1 VRVEEA
7 MTGTPDK
14 LLEALRASVKETERL
29 RQRNRLLVEASSA
42 PVAIVGMSCRLPGGV
57 TTPEEL
63 WELLG
68 AGGDAI
74 SGFPTDR
81 GWDTESVYDPDPDHQ
96 GTSYVVEG
104 GFLDG
109 AADFDAGLFGISPRE
124 ALAMDPQQR
133 LLLEA
138 SWEALE
144 RAGVTPASL
153 RGSTTGVFVG
163 VAPTDYVGHPGLR
176 SVEGIEGH
184 LTTGGAAS
192 VMSGRISYLLGLQG
206 PAVSID
212 TACSSS
218 LVALHI
224 AAQAVRSGEC
234 SLALVGG
241 VTVMASP
248 LGFIGFSRQRGL
260 AEDGRCKAFS
270 AQADG
275 MGMGEGVGMLVLE
288 RLSDAQRNGHPVLA
302 VIRGSAV
309 NQDGAS
315 NGMTA
320 PNGPS
325 QQRVIRAA
333 LANAH
338 VAATDVDV
346 VEAHGTG
353 TALGDPIEA
362 QALLATYGQDRPED
376 RPLWL
381 GSVKSNIGHPQQA
394 AGVAGVI
401 KMVLALQH
409 EQLPRTLHA
418 DEPSPHIDW
427 TEGHVR
433 LLTEARP
440 WQPGE
445 RPRRAGVSSFGISG
459 TNAHVI
465 LEEAPAAESSDE
477 PEPTTAPVAP
487 VVSGADAWLV
497 SSRSAA
503 GLAGQAGRL
512 REWLT
517 ARPGLE
523 PADVAWSLATSRSV
537 FEHRAVVLGAE
548 GLGCLA
554 GGVASGDV
562 VSGVARSGVRP
573 VFVFP
578 GQGSQWLGMGRGLAE
593 VSPVFAARL
602 AECAAA
608 LAPHVEGSR
617 MAVLAGA
624 EGAPVLEAADVVQ
637 PVLWAVMV
645 SLAAVWEA
653 AGVVPDAVVG
663 HSQGEIAAATVAEML
678 SLEDAARVVALR
690 SRSLKVLA
698 GAGGMLS
705 VAASAETVE
714 GRLGDRVALAA
725 VNGPAAVVVSGEPQ
739 ALDELKA
746 EFEAEGVRA
755 RMVAVDYASHG
766 PQVDRLETEIR
777 EVLSGIAPRRGRM
790 PMVSAMSGET
800 LTGEELDAGYWY
812 DSLRNTVHFDRAV
825 RILADQGHQVFI
837 EVSPHPVLTG
847 AMTDTLEEVAEV
859 GAVPGAVC
867 GTLRRDDDSA
877 ARIVTSLAEAWV
889 QGASVDWTKVLP
901 AAGSVELPT
910 YAFQHERYWPE
921 AVMASG
927 GDASSLGLGSL
938 AHPLLSAVVE
948 LADGAGV
955 VCTGRLSVRTHPWLA
970 DHRVGG
976 VILLPGT
983 GFVELAVQAGDLV
996 GCGVLEELTLQAP
1009 LVVPDGGTGVQVQ
1022 MAVGSEEAG
1031 GRRSVEVYS
1040 RTDGAG
1046 ETWIRHATGVLAPTG
1061 RAVDAGEEFTVW
1073 PPSGAD
1079 AVDVSGM
1086 YQALAAASYEYGPV
1100 FQGLK
1105 AVWRR
1110 DGEVYAEVALAQDE
1124 ASQATAFGLHPALL
1138 DAVLQA
1144 GALAEASGGAAQ
1156 DDAGEVRLPF
1166 AWTGVELHAT
1176 GASVLRARI
1185 RRDEQGSLSF
1195 TAVDVAG
1202 APVVSVASLITRAVT
1217 AEQLRSAGTESG
1229 LADALFAMDWVP
1241 VPESAPAA
1249 PVGEW
1254 ALIGADRFGLV
1265 EALAG
1270 TGIPVRPFADLAE
1283 LAEAA
1288 EFAPG
1293 VVLACAGT
1301 GRPNG
1306 ADAAQEAQEAT
1317 GEALALV
1324 QHWLG
1329 EERFEE
1335 ARLVVV
1341 TRGGVAA
1348 SGGEGVVDLAAAA
1361 ARGLLRSAQSEN
1373 PGRIVLAD
1381 LSADGADDGS
1391 AALLP
1396 SVLDSGEPELA
1407 LRDAIAYGRR
1417 LTRPSG
1423 DLVAPEGAWRLT
1435 PDETGSLEGLR
1446 LAAAADV
1453 DGPLPDGWV
1462 RIAVRAAGL
1471 NFKDVLISLGMYP
1484 GGGVMGSEV
1493 AGVVTETGLGVSGL
1507 TVGDR
1512 VMGVAAGGFGPLAV
1526 TDARQV
1532 VRIPD
1537 GWSFTDAASVPV
1549 AFMTAWYALV
1559 ELAGVRAGQRVLI
1572 HAGAGGV
1579 GMAAVRIARHLGAEV
1594 FATASPA
1601 KWPVLERMGLDAG
1614 HIASSRDAGFEAA
1627 FMAVTGGAGVDVVV
1641 NSLAG
1646 ELIDASLRL
1655 LPRGGAFVEMGATD
1669 LRDADTV
1676 AAEHPGVTYRPF
1688 NLAEAGPEGL
1698 GEMLGRISA
1707 LMAEG
1712 ALSLLP
1718 VRAWDVRRA
1727 REAFRFMSQARHT
1740 GKMVLTI
1747 PSAPHTGAASALVT
1761 GGTGTLGALVARH
1774 LVDTGRAD
1782 SVVLTSRSGAGA
1794 PGVAELA
1801 ARLAESGASVH
1812 VAACDAADRDALA
1825 TLLAGIPAEA
1835 PLRTVVHTA
1844 GVLDDGT
1851 IGSLTAD
1858 RVASVMRPKADGA
1871 WNLHELTRHLDLDHF
1886 ALFSSGS
1893 SAFSSPGQ
1901 GNYVAANAFLDA
1913 LATRRRADGLPASSL
1928 AWGLWADTSA
1938 LTGQLTEAE
1947 RARMNRGG
1955 AVALSAE
1962 EGLALLDAALARDE
1976 AVLVPARWDIAGMR
1990 AQAARSADVPPLW
2003 RALVGAGTGRRAAAS
2018 GSTGAGADSLRRQLA
2033 GMAEQD
2039 RRRMLMDL
2047 VRTHAAAVLGHAAVD
2062 AIAPTRAFTD
2072 LGFDSLTA
2080 VEMRNRLT
2088 GVTGLRLPATLVFDH
2103 PNPIALAAHLRAEL
2117 VGDGTRLT
2125 ALPPV
2130 RATTTTDDEPIA
2142 IVGMA
2147 CRFPGD
2153 ADDPDAFWQLLASG
2167 KDAISSFPDDRGWGE
2182 GLYDPDPDKEGTV
2195 YTRSGGFISDARG
2208 FDADFFGISPR
2219 EALAMDPQQ
2228 RLLLEVSWEALERAG
2243 IDPDT
2248 LRGSQSGVFVGGF
2261 ASSYGLGVAAGAEG
2275 HATTGFATSVMSG
2288 RVSYTLGLE
2297 GPALTVDTACSSS
2310 LVALHLAVQAL
2321 RGGECTM
2328 ALAGGSTVIAS
2339 PEGIIGFSR
2348 QRGLAEDGRCKAFSA
2363 QADGMGF
2370 AEGAGMLVVERLS
2383 DARRNGHP
2391 VLAVVRGSAVNQDGA
2406 SNGLTA
2412 PNGPSQ
2418 QRVIRAALA
2427 DARLTPADVDVVE
2440 AHGTGTTL
2448 GDPIE
2453 AQALLATY
2461 GQDRPEDRP
2470 LWLGSVKSN
2479 IGHTQAAAG
2488 VAGVMKLVLALQHGE
2503 LPPTLH
2509 ADEPSPHIDWSAG
2522 EVSLL
2527 TEPVEWPAGER
2538 VRRGG
2543 VSSFGIS
2550 GTNAHIILEEAPAAE
2565 PVEPSGEVE
2574 PVVSGASA
2582 WLVSGRSAAG
2592 LAGQADRL
2600 REWVT
2605 ARPELEPADVAWSLA
2620 TTRSVFEHRA
2630 VVLGAEG
2637 LECLAGG
2644 VASGDV
2650 VSGVARSDARTV
2662 FVFPGQ
2668 GSQWLGMGRELAEVS
2683 PVFAARLA
2691 ECAAALAPHV
2701 EWSLMDVLAGAEG
2714 APALEAADVVQPV
2727 LWAVMVSLA
2736 AVWEAAGVAPV
2747 AVVGHSQGEIA
2758 AATVAGMLSLEDAAR
2773 VVALRSRSLK
2783 VLAGAGGMLSVAAS
2797 AEVVAGRL
2805 GERLSLAAVNGP
2817 AAVVVSGEPQALE
2830 ELKAEFEAEG
2840 VRARMVAVDY
2850 ASHGPQVD
2858 RLEAEIREVLAG
2870 ISPRRGRVPMVSSMS
2885 GETLTGEELDAGYWF
2900 DSLRNTVHFD
2910 PAVRTL
2916 ADQGHQV
2923 FIEVSPHPVLF
2934 GAMTDT
2940 LEEVAGAA
2948 GPGAVPGAV
2957 CGTLRRDDDSAAR
2970 IMTSLAEAWVQGASV
2985 DWTKVLPA
2993 AERIELPTYAFQHE
3007 TFWPKAAVVSGGD
3020 ASSLGLG
3027 SLAHPLL
3034 GATVEL
3040 ADGAGVV
3047 CTGRLS
3053 VRSHPWLADHR
3064 VGGVI
3069 LLPGTG
3075 FVELAV
3081 QAGDQ
3086 VGCGVLEELTLQAP
3100 LVVPESGG
3108 VQVQVVVA
3116 AAVDG
3121 RRSVEVY
3128 SRTDGAGEPWVQHA
3142 EGVLTPA
3149 GRTVDAGD
3157 EFTVWPP
3164 SGAEAVD
3171 VSGMYDELDS
3181 NGYGYGPAFQGLKA
3195 VWRRDGDV
3203 FAEVALPE
3211 SVVQEAD
3218 AFVLHPALLDAVL
3231 QASGLA
3237 EAPGAA
3243 QDDAGEVRLPF
3254 AWTGVELYAAG
3265 ATVLRARIRR
3275 DEQGSLTLAAVDAA
3289 GAPVVSVASLI
3300 TRAVTADQLKAA
3312 EAGPT
3317 DALFAVEWAPLI
3329 ESAVPVG
3336 EWALIGADR
3345 FGLVEALAG
3354 TGVQVRPFAD
3364 LAELAEL
3371 AEAREFAPGVVLA
3384 CAGET
3389 DAADGDAARAAR
3401 YATGEA
3407 LALAQDWLAEE
3418 RLESARLVVVTR
3430 GGVAASPG
3438 ERVADLAAAAARGLW
3453 CSAQAENPDRIVLA
3467 DLPADGAGDRSA
3479 TLLPSVLD
3487 SGEPELALRGEAAY
3501 GRRLKRA
3508 SVAGASVEHPD
3519 GPRVAPS
3526 VLVTGGTGTLGGL
3539 VARHLVTTGRADG
3552 VVLTSRSGPAAAD
3565 VPALAAELAGLGA
3578 AVDVVAC
3585 DAADR
3590 DALASVLAAI
3600 PAERPL
3606 RSVVHAA
3613 GVLDDGVI
3621 AALTPERLNTVM
3633 RPKADAAWHLHEL
3646 TRDLDL
3652 DHFVLFSSAAATF
3665 GVAGQGNYVAA
3676 NAFLDALA
3684 VERRAAGL
3692 PGTSL
3697 AWGLWA
3703 DTSALTGQLTEA
3715 ARSRMSRVGAL
3726 SAAEGLALFDVS
3738 VARDEAVL
3746 VPVRM
3751 DLADLRARAARS
3763 GDIPA
3768 LWRTLAGAP
3777 ARRGAASGSPGADS
3791 LRRQLAALPPTDAD
3805 EMLLDLV
3812 RAQVA
3817 AVLGHASGDAV
3828 EPGRAFNDLGFDSL
3842 TAVQLRN
3849 RLGAATGL
3857 RLPATLVFD
3866 YPNPIA
3872 LAAHL
3877 SDKLD
3882 GGTGASAAAV
3892 QPVPVAATDEPI
3904 AIVGLSC
3911 RFPGGVDGPEDLWRL
3926 LAEGRDAVTEFPAD
3940 RGWDL
3945 DGLYD
3950 PDAGHLGTSY
3960 TRAGGFLDDASAFD
3974 AAFFGISPKEALAM
3988 DPQQRLLLEL
3998 SWEAFERSG
4007 IDPASLRGS
4016 RTGVF
4021 MGGYTSGYELSVLA
4035 DPGSEVEGHL
4045 MTGIAT
4051 SILSG
4056 RVAYTLGLEGP
4067 TMTVDTACSSALV
4080 ALHLAAQA
4088 LRSGEC
4094 SLAVAGGVTV
4104 MATPGTFV
4112 EFSRQRGL
4120 APDGRCKAFAADAD
4134 GTGFAE
4140 GAGLLVVERLSD
4152 ARRNGHRVLAVLRGS
4167 AINQDGASNGMTAP
4181 NGPSQQRVIRA
4192 ALANAGL
4199 RADEVDAVEAHG
4211 TGTTLGDPIEAQA
4224 LLATYGQDRP
4234 QDGPA
4239 WLGTVKSNIGHT
4251 QAAAGAAGVI
4261 KMVLA
4266 LQHGLLP
4273 ATLHVGEPSPH
4284 IDWTEG
4290 HVRLLT
4296 EARPWQP
4303 GERPRRAGVSSF
4315 GISGTNAHVIL
4326 EEAPAPEPSADPGPA
4341 PAVVPWVL
4349 AGRTGDA
4356 LRAQAARLRAFL
4368 ADRPDL
4374 DPADIGRSLATTR
4387 TAFDHRAVVLG
4398 EDRDSLL
4405 VGLSL
4410 AAAGVPDR
4418 NVLIGSAKG
4427 ESKALFFFPGDPAD
4441 MADAADEA
4449 SGDGPGWFASA
4460 TRLLDESPV
4469 FAASMAECA
4478 MALAPFTD
4486 WKLNETVHAGAPVGP
4501 EVRGPVQWAVMVS
4514 LAALWRSAGVRPAA
4528 VAGHG
4533 VGEIAAA
4540 QVAGVLSLADA
4551 AEVAVLT
4558 SRSAGAPDP
4567 AELAGIEPRPQDVPV
4582 FSGRDAAWLDGTAMR
4597 AAPVG
4602 RPPRPVPPVAEL
4614 AEALSAGGYGLCVEA
4629 GPALASTTGLGR
4641 APASGVAVVATLRG
4655 DGTGLGAVTAALAA
4669 AHVRGAAVDWTS
4681 VLGDG
4686 RHVDLPT
4693 YAFQRER
4700 FWPAPPRPTTPPAAV
4715 TAGEDRFWS
4724 AVEGGDL
4731 TALASVLGL
4740 TEPLREDMPLG
4751 AVLAGLTEW
4760 RRREREEGRPDGSAG
4775 DEAPADLLGWLRRLL
4790 DLPSQERLALL
4801 VDLLCEQFA
4810 VLLGYETADR
4820 IRPDAD
4826 VFELGMTSMT
4836 AVQLQVTL
4844 IRQLGVHPPEGFAYD
4859 YYSPAALAD
4868 FLSGILPASLADAD
4882 PGAEDF

>member
-1 VRVEEA
+1 

-57 TTPEEL
+57 TSPEEL

-144 RAGVTPASL
+144 RAAVTPASL

-176 SVEGIEGH
+176 SIEGIEGH

-302 VIRGSAV
+302 VIRGSAI

-427 TEGHVR
+427 TEGQVR
-433 LLTEARP
+433 LLTEARS

-465 LEEAPAAESSDE
+465 LEEAPADEPE
-477 PEPTTAPVAP
+477 PEPTTAPVIP
-487 VVSGADAWLV
+487 VVSGAHAWLV

-503 GLAGQAGRL
+503 GLADQADRL
-512 REWLT
+512 REWVT
-517 ARPGLE
+517 ARPELE
-523 PADVAWSLATSRSV
+523 PADVAWSLAATRSV

-548 GLGCLA
+548 GLGQLA
-554 GGVASGDV
+554 EGVASGDV
-562 VSGVARSGVRP
+562 VSGVARSGARP

-578 GQGSQWLGMGRGLAE
+578 GQGSQWLGMGRELAE

-602 AECAAA
+602 AECEAA
-608 LAPHVEGSR
+608 LSGLVPWSLT
-617 MAVLAGA
+617 AVLAGA
-624 EGAPVLEAADVVQ
+624 EGAPALEAADVVQ

-653 AGVVPDAVVG
+653 AGVAPDAVVG
-663 HSQGEIAAATVAEML
+663 HSQGEIAAATVAGML
-678 SLEDAARVVALR
+678 SLEDGARVVALR

-705 VAASAETVE
+705 VAASASQVE
-714 GRLGDRVALAA
+714 GRLDDRLALAA

-739 ALDELKA
+739 ALEELKA
-746 EFEAEGVRA
+746 QFESEGIRA

-777 EVLSGIAPRRGRM
+777 EVLSGISPRRGRM
-790 PMVSAMSGET
+790 PMVSSMSGET

-812 DSLRNTVHFDRAV
+812 DSLRNTVHFDPAV
-825 RILADQGHQVFI
+825 RTLAKQGHQVFI

-847 AMTDTLEEVAEV
+847 AITDTLEEVAEV
-859 GAVPGAVC
+859 GTVPGAVC

-877 ARIVTSLAEAWV
+877 ARIVTSLAEAWT
-889 QGASVDWTKVLP
+889 QGAPVDWTKVLP
-901 AAGSVELPT
+901 AAECVELPT
-910 YAFQHERYWPE
+910 YAFQHERYWPK
-921 AVMASG
+921 AVAASG

-955 VCTGRLSVRTHPWLA
+955 VCTGRLSVRTHPWLS

-976 VILLPGT
+976 VTLLPGT

-1009 LVVPDGGTGVQVQ
+1009 LVVPDSGAGVQVQ
-1022 MAVGSEEAG
+1022 VAVGSEEAG

-1046 ETWIRHATGVLAPTG
+1046 ETWVRHATGALAPAG
-1061 RAVDAGEEFTVW
+1061 RAVDAGDEFAVW
-1073 PPSGAD
+1073 PPHGAST
-1079 AVDVSGM
+1079 VDVGGM
-1086 YQALAAASYEYGPV
+1086 YEALAAASYEYGPV

-1144 GALAEASGGAAQ
+1144 GALAEAPGGAAQ

-1166 AWTGVELHAT
+1166 AWTGVELRAT

-1185 RRDEQGSLSF
+1185 RRDAQGSLSF

-1217 AEQLRSAGTESG
+1217 AGQLRSAGTESG

-1241 VPESAPAA
+1241 VPEAPAV

-1254 ALIGADRFGLV
+1254 ALIGADSFGLV

-1270 TGIPVRPFADLAE
+1270 TGVQVRPFADLAE
-1283 LAEAA
+1283 LEAA
-1288 EFAPG
+1288 ESAPG
-1293 VVLACAGT
+1293 VVLACVGPGQPT
-1301 GRPNG
+1301 G
-1306 ADAAQEAQEAT
+1306 ADAAREAT
-1317 GEALALV
+1317 GEALTLV
-1324 QHWLG
+1324 QDWLG
-1329 EERFEE
+1329 DERFEE

-1341 TRGGVAA
+1341 TQGAVAA
-1348 SGGEGVVDLAAAA
+1348 SAAEGVVDLAAAA

-1381 LSADGADDGS
+1381 LSTDGADDRS

-1407 LRDAIAYGRR
+1407 LRDAVAYGRR

-1423 DLVAPEGAWRLT
+1423 DLAMPEGAWRLT

-1446 LAAAADV
+1446 LADAEDV
-1453 DGPLPDGWV
+1453 AGPLPDGWV

-1484 GGGVMGSEV
+1484 GGGVLGTEV
-1493 AGVVTETGLGVSGL
+1493 AGVVTETGPGVTAL
-1507 TVGDR
+1507 AVGDR

-1559 ELAGVRAGQRVLI
+1559 ELAGARAGQRVLI

-1601 KWPVLERMGLDAG
+1601 KWPVLERMGLDAE
-1614 HIASSRDAGFEAA
+1614 HIASSRDAGFEARFLKA
-1627 FMAVTGGAGVDVVV
+1627 TGGVDVVV

-1688 NLAEAGPEGL
+1688 NLAEAGPEGM
-1698 GEMLGRISA
+1698 GAMLTEISA
-1707 LMAEG
+1707 LMTEG

-1727 REAFRFMSQARHT
+1727 REAFRFMSQAKHT
-1740 GKMVLTI
+1740 GKLVLTI
-1747 PSAPHTGAASALVT
+1747 PSAPHTGAATALVT

-1782 SVVLTSRSGAGA
+1782 SLVLTSRSGAGA
-1794 PGVAELA
+1794 PGVAQLA
-1801 ARLAESGASVH
+1801 VHLAESGASVR
-1812 VAACDAADRDALA
+1812 VVACDAAEHDGLA
-1825 TLLAGIPAEA
+1825 KVLADIPAEA
-1835 PLRTVVHTA
+1835 PLRIVIHTA

-1938 LTGQLTEAE
+1938 LTGQLSEAE

-1990 AQAARSADVPPLW
+1990 AQAARSAEVPPLW
-2003 RALVGAGTGRRAAAS
+2003 RALVGAGTGRRTAAS

-2039 RRRMLMDL
+2039 RQRLLMDL

-2088 GVTGLRLPATLVFDH
+2088 GATGTRLPATLVFDY

-2117 VGDGTRLT
+2117 VGHGTQLAALT
-2125 ALPPV
+2125 PV
-2130 RATTTTDDEPIA
+2130 RTATATDDEPIA

-2182 GLYDPDPDKEGTV
+2182 GLYDPDPDNEGTV
-2195 YTRSGGFISDARG
+2195 YTNAGGFVSDARG

-2243 IDPDT
+2243 IDPAT

-2261 ASSYGLGVAAGAEG
+2261 ASSYGLGVAAGSEG

-2310 LVALHLAVQAL
+2310 LAALHLAVQAL

-2488 VAGVMKLVLALQHGE
+2488 VAGIMKLVLALQHGE
-2503 LPPTLH
+2503 LPRTLH
-2509 ADEPSPHIDWSAG
+2509 ADEASPHIDWSAG

-2550 GTNAHIILEEAPAAE
+2550 GTNAHIIIEEAPAAE
-2565 PVEPSGEVE
+2565 PEPEPTTAPVA
-2574 PVVSGASA
+2574 PVVSGANA
-2582 WLVSGRSAAG
+2582 WLLSARTAAG

-2600 REWVT
+2600 HEWVM

-2620 TTRSVFEHRA
+2620 TSRSVFEHRA

-2637 LECLAGG
+2637 LESLAGG

-2691 ECAAALAPHV
+2691 ECEAALSGLVP
-2701 EWSLMDVLAGAEG
+2701 WSLGAVLAGAEG

-2736 AVWEAAGVAPV
+2736 AVWEAAGVAPD

-2758 AATVAGMLSLEDAAR
+2758 AATVAGMLSLEDGAR

-2797 AEVVAGRL
+2797 ASQVEGRL
-2805 GERLSLAAVNGP
+2805 DDRVALAAVNGP

-2830 ELKAEFEAEG
+2830 ELKAQFEAEG

-2858 RLEAEIREVLAG
+2858 RLEEEIREVLSG
-2870 ISPRRGRVPMVSSMS
+2870 IAPRRGRMPMLSSMS
-2885 GETLTGEELDAGYWF
+2885 GETLTGEELNAGYWY

-2916 ADQGHQV
+2916 AAQGHQL
-2923 FIEVSPHPVLF
+2923 FIEVSPHLVLF
-2934 GAMTDT
+2934 GAITDT

-2948 GPGAVPGAV
+2948 NPGAV

-2970 IMTSLAEAWVQGASV
+2970 IVTSLAEAWTQGASV

-2993 AERIELPTYAFQHE
+2993 AERVELPTYAFQHE
-3007 TFWPKAAVVSGGD
+3007 SFWPKAAVSSGGD

-3040 ADGAGVV
+3040 ADGAGIV

-3053 VRSHPWLADHR
+3053 IRTHPWLADHR

-3108 VQVQVVVA
+3108 IQVQVVVA
-3116 AAVDG
+3116 SADDG

-3128 SRTDGAGEPWVQHA
+3128 SRTDGAGESWVQHA
-3142 EGVLTPA
+3142 EGVLAPTGQAVGA
-3149 GRTVDAGD
+3149 GE
-3157 EFTVWPP
+3157 EFALWPP
-3164 SGAEAVD
+3164 SGASAVD
-3171 VSGMYDELDS
+3171 ISGMYDVPES
-3181 NGYGYGPAFQGLKA
+3181 SYQYGSVFQGLKA

-3211 SVVQEAD
+3211 SVAQEAG

-3231 QASGLA
+3231 QASGLI
-3237 EAPGAA
+3237 EAPGA
-3243 QDDAGEVRLPF
+3243 DEVRLPF

-3275 DEQGSLTLAAVDAA
+3275 DAQGSLTLAAVDAA

-3312 EAGPT
+3312 EADPT
-3317 DALFAVEWAPLI
+3317 DSLFAVEWAPLAL
-3329 ESAVPVG
+3329 SAAPAG

-3345 FGLVEALAG
+3345 FGLVEALAA

-3364 LAELAEL
+3364 LAEAAES
-3371 AEAREFAPGVVLA
+3371 APGVVLV
-3384 CAGET
+3384 CAGEP

-3418 RLESARLVVVTR
+3418 RLEPARLVVVTR

-3438 ERVADLAAAAARGLW
+3438 ERVTDLAAAAARGLW
-3453 CSAQAENPDRIVLA
+3453 CSAQAENPDRIVLV
-3467 DLPADGAGDRSA
+3467 DLPDGADDRSA
-3479 TLLPSVLD
+3479 ALLPSVLD

-3578 AVDVVAC
+3578 AVDIVAC

-3606 RSVVHAA
+3606 RSVIHAA

-3621 AALTPERLNTVM
+3621 AALTPERLDTVM

-3684 VERRAAGL
+3684 VERRASGL

-3726 SAAEGLALFDVS
+3726 SAAEGLALFDAS

-3751 DLADLRARAARS
+3751 DLADLRAKAARS
-3763 GDIPA
+3763 GDVPA
-3768 LWRTLAGAP
+3768 LWRTLSGAP
-3777 ARRGAASGSPGADS
+3777 VRRGAASGSPGADS
-3791 LRRQLAALPPTDAD
+3791 LRRQLAALPPADAD

-3817 AVLGHASGDAV
+3817 AVLGHTSGDAV

-3849 RLGAATGL
+3849 RLGTATGL

-3872 LAAHL
+3872 LAAYL
-3877 SDKLD
+3877 SDKLS
-3882 GGTGASAAAV
+3882 GGTGTSAAPAQPAAV
-3892 QPVPVAATDEPI
+3892 SAADEPI

-3926 LAEGRDAVTEFPAD
+3926 LAEGQDAVTEFPAD

-3950 PDAGHLGTSY
+3950 PDAEHLGTSY

-4035 DPGSEVEGHL
+4035 DPDSEAEGHL

-4067 TMTVDTACSSALV
+4067 TMTIDTACSSALV

-4088 LRSGEC
+4088 IRSGEC

-4152 ARRNGHRVLAVLRGS
+4152 ARRNGHHVLAVLRGS

-4234 QDGPA
+4234 EDRPA

-4290 HVRLLT
+4290 QVRLLT

-4315 GISGTNAHVIL
+4315 GISGTNAHVVL
-4326 EEAPAPEPSADPGPA
+4326 EEAPAPEPSSDSEAPA

-4349 AGRTGDA
+4349 AGRTGEA
-4356 LRAQAARLRAFL
+4356 LRAQAARLREFL
-4368 ADRPDL
+4368 TDRPDL

-4410 AAAGVPDR
+4410 AAAGVPDK

-4427 ESKALFFFPGDPAD
+4427 ESKALFFFPGEE
-4441 MADAADEA
+4441 ADAPD
-4449 SGDGPGWFASA
+4449 WLASA
-4460 TRLLDESPV
+4460 ARLLDESPV

-4486 WKLNETVHAGAPVGP
+4486 WKLNETVRAGASDGP

-4540 QVAGVLSLADA
+4540 QVAGMLSLADA
-4551 AEVAVLT
+4551 AKVAVLT
-4558 SRSAGAPDP
+4558 SRSDAPD
-4567 AELAGIEPRPQDVPV
+4567 LTGIEPRPRDMPV
-4582 FSGRDAAWLDGTAMR
+4582 FSGRDAAWLDGTAMG
-4597 AAPVG
+4597 AAHWS
-4602 RPPRPVPPVAEL
+4602 RPPQPVTPVAEL
-4614 AEALSAGGYGLCVEA
+4614 AEALSAGGYRLCVEA
-4629 GPALASTTGLGR
+4629 GPARLGR
-4641 APASGVAVVATLRG
+4641 ALASGAAVVPTLRS

-4686 RHVDLPT
+4686 RYVDLPT

-4700 FWPAPPRPTTPPAAV
+4700 FWPAPPRPTTQTAAV
-4715 TAGEDRFWS
+4715 TPGEDRFWS

-4740 TEPLREDMPLG
+4740 NEPLREDMPLG

-4760 RRREREEGRPDGSAG
+4760 RRREREEEPSG
-4775 DEAPADLLGWLRRLL
+4775 DEAPADLLGWLGQLL
-4790 DLPSQERLALL
+4790 DLPSEERGALL

-4836 AVQLQVTL
+4836 AVQLRAAL
-4844 IRQLGVHPPEGFAYD
+4844 IRQLGVHPPESFAYD

>member
-1 VRVEEA
+1 MENQE
-7 MTGTPDK
+7 K
-14 LLEALRASVKETERL
+14 LFGYLKKAAADLQETRQRLRRLEAGEREPL
-29 RQRNRLLVEASSA
+29 
-42 PVAIVGMSCRLPGGV
+42 AIVGMACRLPGGADSL
-57 TTPEEL
+57 EEFWDVL
-63 WELLG
+63 
-68 AGGDAI
+68 D
-74 SGFPTDR
+74 SGVDGVGPFPTDR
-81 GWDTESVYDPDPDHQ
+81 GWDLEDLHDPDQENGKSITD
-96 GTSYVVEG
+96 SG
-104 GFLDG
+104 GFLRNANG
-109 AADFDAGLFGISPRE
+109 FDAPFFGISPRE
-124 ALAMDPQQR
+124 AIAMDPQQR
-133 LLLEA
+133 LTLEVA
-138 SWEALE
+138 WEALE
-144 RAGVTPASL
+144 HAGINAETL
-153 RGSTTGVFVG
+153 RGSRTGVFIG
-163 VAPTDYVGHPGLR
+163 GFTSNYAINLEL
-176 SVEGIEGH
+176 SEEG
-184 LTTGGAAS
+184 GGAFGGHIMTGNLPA
-192 VMSGRISYLLGLQG
+192 MIAGRVSYTMGLEG
-206 PAVSID
+206 PAFVVD

-218 LVALHI
+218 ALAMHL
-224 AAQAVRSGEC
+224 AFQAIWNREC
-234 SLALVGG
+234 SFALTGG
-241 VTVMASP
+241 VTVLANP
-248 LGFIGFSRQRGL
+248 GNFVEFSRQQGL
-260 AEDGRCKAFS
+260 SADGRCRAFS
-270 AQADG
+270 ADASG
-275 MGMGEGVGMLVLE
+275 TGWSEGAGLIAVE
-288 RLSDAQRNGHPVLA
+288 RLSDARRLGHRVLA
-302 VIRGSAV
+302 LVRGSAA

-315 NGMTA
+315 NGLTA
-320 PNGPS
+320 PSGLA

-333 LANAH
+333 LENSRLS
-338 VAATDVDV
+338 AADVDV

-353 TALGDPIEA
+353 TKLGDPIEA
-362 QALLATYGQDRPED
+362 QALIATYGQERPEGH
-376 RPLWL
+376 PLWL
-381 GSVKSNIGHPQQA
+381 GAAKSNTGHTQA
-394 AGVAGVI
+394 AGGVASVI
-401 KMVLALQH
+401 KLVLALKH
-409 EQLPRTLHA
+409 EVMPQTLHVS
-418 DEPSPHIDW
+418 EPTPHVDW
-427 TEGHVR
+427 SAGDVQ
-433 LLTEARP
+433 LLTEPVP
-440 WQPGE
+440 WPAGE
-445 RPRRAGVSSFGISG
+445 RVRRAGVSSFGGSG
-459 TNAHVI
+459 TNIHII
-465 LEEAPAAESSDE
+465 LEEPPATGPEAAAPDAV
-477 PEPTTAPVAP
+477 TAPEDPIVA
-487 VVSGADAWLV
+487 GAGAWLV
-497 SSRSAA
+497 SGRSAKA
-503 GLAGQAGRL
+503 LTDQADRL
-512 REWLT
+512 REWVT
-517 ARPGLE
+517 DRPELQ
-523 PADVAWSLATSRSV
+523 PADVAWSSATARV
-537 FEHRAVVLGAE
+537 PFEHRAVVVGADRAE
-548 GLGCLA
+548 LVAGLESLA
-554 GGVASGDV
+554 GQVPSGSV
-562 VSGVARSGVRP
+562 VSGTVRTDART

-578 GQGSQWLGMGRGLAE
+578 GQGSQWLGMGCELAE
-593 VSPVFAARL
+593 ASPVFAARL

-608 LAPHVEGSR
+608 LAPHVEWSL
-617 MAVLAGA
+617 MDVLSGA
-624 EGAPVLEAADVVQ
+624 EGAPALEAADVVQ

-653 AGVVPDAVVG
+653 AGVAPDAVVG
-663 HSQGEIAAATVAEML
+663 HSQGEIAAATVAGML
-678 SLEDAARVVALR
+678 SLEDGARVVALR

-705 VAASAETVE
+705 VAASAELVE
-714 GRLGDRVALAA
+714 GRLDDRVALAA

-739 ALDELKA
+739 ALEELKA
-746 EFEAEGVRA
+746 QFESEGIRA

-777 EVLSGIAPRRGRM
+777 EVLSGISPRRGRM
-790 PMVSAMSGET
+790 PMVSSMSGET

-825 RILADQGHQVFI
+825 RLLADQGHQVFI

-847 AMTDTLEEVAEV
+847 AITDTLEETATL
-859 GAVPGAVC
+859 PGAVC

-877 ARIVTSLAEAWV
+877 ARVLTSLAEAWTH
-889 QGASVDWTKVLP
+889 GASVDWAKVLP
-901 AAGSVELPT
+901 LAEHTELPT
-910 YAFQHERYWPE
+910 YAFQHERYWPKA
-921 AVMASG
+921 AVSSG
-927 GDASSLGLGSL
+927 GDASSLGLG
-938 AHPLLSAVVE
+938 AVEHPLLGATVE

-983 GFVELAVQAGDLV
+983 GFVELVVQAGDQV

-1009 LVVPDGGTGVQVQ
+1009 LVVPESGGAQVQVVV
-1022 MAVGSEEAG
+1022 AAADGD
-1031 GRRSVEVYS
+1031 GRRGVEVFS
-1040 RTDGAG
+1040 RAAG
-1046 ETWIRHATGVLAPTG
+1046 SQEPWVQHAEGVLAPAG
-1061 RAVDAGEEFTVW
+1061 RAVDAGDEFTVW

-1086 YQALAAASYEYGPV
+1086 YDTLETNGYGYGPA

-1110 DGEVYAEVALAQDE
+1110 DGDVYAEVALAQDE

-1138 DAVLQA
+1138 DAVLHAASLA
-1144 GALAEASGGAAQ
+1144 GVEEGG
-1156 DDAGEVRLPF
+1156 VRLPF
-1166 AWTGVELHAT
+1166 AWTGVELYAT

-1185 RRDEQGSLSF
+1185 RRDEQGSL
-1195 TAVDVAG
+1195 TLAAADATG

-1217 AEQLRSAGTESG
+1217 AEQLKAAEAGPTDSLFTIEWAP
-1229 LADALFAMDWVP
+1229 LA
-1241 VPESAPAA
+1241 ESAV

-1265 EALAG
+1265 DALAG
-1270 TGIPVRPFADLAE
+1270 TGVQVRPFTDLTE

-1301 GRPNG
+1301 GQPNG
-1306 ADAAQEAQEAT
+1306 DDAARAAQEAT
-1317 GEALALV
+1317 GEALALA
-1324 QHWLG
+1324 QGWLA
-1329 EERFEE
+1329 EERLES
-1335 ARLVVV
+1335 ACLLVV

-1348 SGGEGVVDLAAAA
+1348 SAGERVTDLAAAA
-1361 ARGLLRSAQSEN
+1361 VWGLLRSAQSEN

-1381 LSADGADDGS
+1381 LSTDGADDRS

-1407 LRDAIAYGRR
+1407 LRDAVAYGRR

-1423 DLVAPEGAWRLT
+1423 DLAMPEGAWRLT

-1446 LAAAADV
+1446 LADAEDV
-1453 DGPLPDGWV
+1453 AGPLPDGWV

-1484 GGGVMGSEV
+1484 GGGVLGTEV
-1493 AGVVTETGLGVSGL
+1493 AGVVTETGPGVTAL
-1507 TVGDR
+1507 AVGDR

-1601 KWPVLERMGLDAG
+1601 KWPVLERMGLDAE
-1614 HIASSRDAGFEAA
+1614 HIASSRDAGFEEA
-1627 FMAVTGGAGVDVVV
+1627 FAAGVDVVV

-1688 NLAEAGPEGL
+1688 NLAEAGPEGM
-1698 GEMLGRISA
+1698 GAMLTEISA
-1707 LMAEG
+1707 LMTEG

-1727 REAFRFMSQARHT
+1727 REAFRFMSQAKHT
-1740 GKMVLTI
+1740 GKLVLTI
-1747 PSAPHTGAASALVT
+1747 PSAPHTGAATALVT

-1782 SVVLTSRSGAGA
+1782 SLVLTSRSGAGA
-1794 PGVAELA
+1794 PGVAQLA
-1801 ARLAESGASVH
+1801 VHLAESGASVR
-1812 VAACDAADRDALA
+1812 VVACDAAEHDGLA
-1825 TLLAGIPAEA
+1825 KVLADIPAEA
-1835 PLRTVVHTA
+1835 PLRIVIHTA

-1938 LTGQLTEAE
+1938 LTGQLSEAE

-1990 AQAARSADVPPLW
+1990 AQAARSAEVPPLW
-2003 RALVGAGTGRRAAAS
+2003 RALVGAGTGRRTAAS

-2039 RRRMLMDL
+2039 RQRLLMDL

-2088 GVTGLRLPATLVFDH
+2088 GATGTRLPATLVFDY

-2117 VGDGTRLT
+2117 VGHGTQLAALT
-2125 ALPPV
+2125 PV
-2130 RATTTTDDEPIA
+2130 RTATATDDEPIA

-2182 GLYDPDPDKEGTV
+2182 GLYDPDPDNEGTV
-2195 YTRSGGFISDARG
+2195 YTNAGGFVSDARG

-2243 IDPDT
+2243 IDPAT

-2261 ASSYGLGVAAGAEG
+2261 ASSYGLGVAAGSEG

-2310 LVALHLAVQAL
+2310 LAALHLAVQAL

-2488 VAGVMKLVLALQHGE
+2488 VAGIMKLVLALQHGE
-2503 LPPTLH
+2503 LPRTLH
-2509 ADEPSPHIDWSAG
+2509 ADEASPHIDWSAG

-2550 GTNAHIILEEAPAAE
+2550 GTNAHIIIEEAPAAE
-2565 PVEPSGEVE
+2565 PEPEPTTAPVA
-2574 PVVSGASA
+2574 PVVSGANA
-2582 WLVSGRSAAG
+2582 WLLSARTAAG

-2600 REWVT
+2600 HEWVM

-2620 TTRSVFEHRA
+2620 TSRSVFEHRA

-2637 LECLAGG
+2637 LESLAGG

-2691 ECAAALAPHV
+2691 ECEAALSGLVP
-2701 EWSLMDVLAGAEG
+2701 WSLGAVLAGAEG

-2736 AVWEAAGVAPV
+2736 AVWEAAGVAPD

-2758 AATVAGMLSLEDAAR
+2758 AATVAGMLSLEDGAR

-2797 AEVVAGRL
+2797 ASQVEGRL
-2805 GERLSLAAVNGP
+2805 DDRVALAAVNGP

-2830 ELKAEFEAEG
+2830 ELKAQFEAEG

-2858 RLEAEIREVLAG
+2858 RLEEEIREVLSG
-2870 ISPRRGRVPMVSSMS
+2870 IAPRRGRMPMLSSMS
-2885 GETLTGEELDAGYWF
+2885 GETLTGEELNAGYWY

-2916 ADQGHQV
+2916 AAQGHQL
-2923 FIEVSPHPVLF
+2923 FIEVSPHLVLF
-2934 GAMTDT
+2934 GAITDT

-2948 GPGAVPGAV
+2948 NPGAV

-2970 IMTSLAEAWVQGASV
+2970 IVTSLAEAWTQGASV

-2993 AERIELPTYAFQHE
+2993 AERVELPTYAFQHE
-3007 TFWPKAAVVSGGD
+3007 SFWPKAAVSSGGD

-3040 ADGAGVV
+3040 ADGAGIV

-3053 VRSHPWLADHR
+3053 IRTHPWLADHR

-3108 VQVQVVVA
+3108 IQVQVVVA
-3116 AAVDG
+3116 SADDG

-3128 SRTDGAGEPWVQHA
+3128 SRTDGAGESWVQHA
-3142 EGVLTPA
+3142 EGVLAPTGQAVGA
-3149 GRTVDAGD
+3149 GE
-3157 EFTVWPP
+3157 EFALWPP
-3164 SGAEAVD
+3164 SGASAVD
-3171 VSGMYDELDS
+3171 ISGMYDVPES
-3181 NGYGYGPAFQGLKA
+3181 SYQYGSVFQGLKA

-3211 SVVQEAD
+3211 SVAQEAG

-3231 QASGLA
+3231 QASGLI
-3237 EAPGAA
+3237 EAPGA
-3243 QDDAGEVRLPF
+3243 DEVRLPF

-3275 DEQGSLTLAAVDAA
+3275 DAQGSLTLAAVDAA

-3312 EAGPT
+3312 EADPT
-3317 DALFAVEWAPLI
+3317 DSLFAVEWAPLAL
-3329 ESAVPVG
+3329 SAAPAG

-3345 FGLVEALAG
+3345 FGLVEALAA

-3364 LAELAEL
+3364 LAEAAES
-3371 AEAREFAPGVVLA
+3371 APGVVLV
-3384 CAGET
+3384 CAGEP

-3418 RLESARLVVVTR
+3418 RLEPARLVVVTR

-3438 ERVADLAAAAARGLW
+3438 ERVTDLAAAAARGLW
-3453 CSAQAENPDRIVLA
+3453 CSAQAENPDRIVLV
-3467 DLPADGAGDRSA
+3467 DLPDGADDRSA
-3479 TLLPSVLD
+3479 ALLPSVLD

-3578 AVDVVAC
+3578 AVDIVAC

-3606 RSVVHAA
+3606 RSVIHAA

-3621 AALTPERLNTVM
+3621 AALTPERLDTVM

-3684 VERRAAGL
+3684 VERRASGL

-3726 SAAEGLALFDVS
+3726 SAAEGLALFDAS

-3751 DLADLRARAARS
+3751 DLADLRAKAARS
-3763 GDIPA
+3763 GDVPA
-3768 LWRTLAGAP
+3768 LWRTLSGAP
-3777 ARRGAASGSPGADS
+3777 VRRGAASGSPGADS
-3791 LRRQLAALPPTDAD
+3791 LRRQLAALPPADAD

-3817 AVLGHASGDAV
+3817 AVLGHTSGDAV

-3849 RLGAATGL
+3849 RLGTATGL

-3872 LAAHL
+3872 LAAYL
-3877 SDKLD
+3877 SDKLS
-3882 GGTGASAAAV
+3882 GGTGTSAAPAQPAAV
-3892 QPVPVAATDEPI
+3892 SAADEPI

-3926 LAEGRDAVTEFPAD
+3926 LAEGQDAVTEFPAD

-3950 PDAGHLGTSY
+3950 PDAEHLGTSY

-4035 DPGSEVEGHL
+4035 DPDSEAEGHL

-4067 TMTVDTACSSALV
+4067 TMTIDTACSSALV

-4088 LRSGEC
+4088 IRSGEC

-4152 ARRNGHRVLAVLRGS
+4152 ARRNGHHVLAVLRGS

-4234 QDGPA
+4234 EDRPA

-4290 HVRLLT
+4290 QVRLLT

-4315 GISGTNAHVIL
+4315 GISGTNAHVVL
-4326 EEAPAPEPSADPGPA
+4326 EEAPAPEPSSDSEAPA

-4349 AGRTGDA
+4349 AGRTGEA
-4356 LRAQAARLRAFL
+4356 LRAQAARLREFL
-4368 ADRPDL
+4368 TDRPDL

-4410 AAAGVPDR
+4410 AAAGVPDK

-4427 ESKALFFFPGDPAD
+4427 ESKALFFFPGEE
-4441 MADAADEA
+4441 ADAPD
-4449 SGDGPGWFASA
+4449 WLASA
-4460 TRLLDESPV
+4460 ARLLDESPV

-4486 WKLNETVHAGAPVGP
+4486 WKLNETVRAGASDGP

-4540 QVAGVLSLADA
+4540 QVAGMLSLADA
-4551 AEVAVLT
+4551 AKVAVLT
-4558 SRSAGAPDP
+4558 SRSDAPD
-4567 AELAGIEPRPQDVPV
+4567 LTGIEPRPRDMPV
-4582 FSGRDAAWLDGTAMR
+4582 FSGRDAAWLDGTAMG
-4597 AAPVG
+4597 AAHWS
-4602 RPPRPVPPVAEL
+4602 RPPQPVTPVAEL
-4614 AEALSAGGYGLCVEA
+4614 AEALSAGGYRLCVEA
-4629 GPALASTTGLGR
+4629 GPARLGR
-4641 APASGVAVVATLRG
+4641 ALASGAAVVPTLRS

-4686 RHVDLPT
+4686 RYVDLPT

-4700 FWPAPPRPTTPPAAV
+4700 FWPAPPRPTTQTAAV
-4715 TAGEDRFWS
+4715 TPGEDRFWS

-4740 TEPLREDMPLG
+4740 NEPLREDMPLG

-4760 RRREREEGRPDGSAG
+4760 RRREREEEPSG
-4775 DEAPADLLGWLRRLL
+4775 DEAPADLLGWLGQLL
-4790 DLPSQERLALL
+4790 DLPSEERGALL

-4836 AVQLQVTL
+4836 AVQLRAAL
-4844 IRQLGVHPPEGFAYD
+4844 IRQLGVHPPESFAYD

>member
-1 VRVEEA
+1 
-7 MTGTPDK
+7 M
-14 LLEALRASVKETERL
+14 
-29 RQRNRLLVEASSA
+29 
-42 PVAIVGMSCRLPGGV
+42 
-57 TTPEEL
+57 
-63 WELLG
+63 
-68 AGGDAI
+68 
-74 SGFPTDR
+74 
-81 GWDTESVYDPDPDHQ
+81 
-96 GTSYVVEG
+96 
-104 GFLDG
+104 
-109 AADFDAGLFGISPRE
+109 
-124 ALAMDPQQR
+124 
-133 LLLEA
+133 
-138 SWEALE
+138 
-144 RAGVTPASL
+144 
-153 RGSTTGVFVG
+153 
-163 VAPTDYVGHPGLR
+163 
-176 SVEGIEGH
+176 
-184 LTTGGAAS
+184 
-192 VMSGRISYLLGLQG
+192 
-206 PAVSID
+206 
-212 TACSSS
+212 
-218 LVALHI
+218 
-224 AAQAVRSGEC
+224 
-234 SLALVGG
+234 
-241 VTVMASP
+241 
-248 LGFIGFSRQRGL
+248 
-260 AEDGRCKAFS
+260 
-270 AQADG
+270 
-275 MGMGEGVGMLVLE
+275 
-288 RLSDAQRNGHPVLA
+288 
-302 VIRGSAV
+302 
-309 NQDGAS
+309 
-315 NGMTA
+315 
-320 PNGPS
+320 
-325 QQRVIRAA
+325 
-333 LANAH
+333 
-338 VAATDVDV
+338 
-346 VEAHGTG
+346 
-353 TALGDPIEA
+353 
-362 QALLATYGQDRPED
+362 
-376 RPLWL
+376 
-381 GSVKSNIGHPQQA
+381 
-394 AGVAGVI
+394 
-401 KMVLALQH
+401 
-409 EQLPRTLHA
+409 
-418 DEPSPHIDW
+418 
-427 TEGHVR
+427 
-433 LLTEARP
+433 
-440 WQPGE
+440 
-445 RPRRAGVSSFGISG
+445 
-459 TNAHVI
+459 
-465 LEEAPAAESSDE
+465 
-477 PEPTTAPVAP
+477 
-487 VVSGADAWLV
+487 
-497 SSRSAA
+497 
-503 GLAGQAGRL
+503 
-512 REWLT
+512 
-517 ARPGLE
+517 
-523 PADVAWSLATSRSV
+523 
-537 FEHRAVVLGAE
+537 
-548 GLGCLA
+548 
-554 GGVASGDV
+554 
-562 VSGVARSGVRP
+562 VSGVARPGVRP

-578 GQGSQWLGMGRGLAE
+578 GQGSQWLGMGRELVE

-608 LAPHVEGSR
+608 LAPHVEWSL
-617 MAVLAGA
+617 MDVLAGV
-624 EGAPVLEAADVVQ
+624 EGAPALEAADVVQ

-663 HSQGEIAAATVAEML
+663 HSQGEIATATVAGML

-714 GRLGDRVALAA
+714 GRMDDRVALAA

-739 ALDELKA
+739 ALEELRA

-755 RMVAVDYASHG
+755 RLVAVDYASHG
-766 PQVDRLETEIR
+766 PQVDRLEAEIR
-777 EVLSGIAPRRGRM
+777 EVLSCISPRRGRV

-812 DSLRNTVHFDRAV
+812 DSLRNTVHFASAV
-825 RILADQGHQVFI
+825 RTLAGQGHQVFI

-847 AMTDTLEEVAEV
+847 AITDTLEEVAEI

-901 AAGSVELPT
+901 AAERIELPT
-910 YAFQHERYWPE
+910 YAFQHERYWPK

-955 VCTGRLSVRTHPWLA
+955 VCTGRLSVRSHPWLA

-1009 LVVPDGGTGVQVQ
+1009 LVVPDGGAGVQVQ
-1022 MAVGSEEAG
+1022 VAVGVEEAG
-1031 GRRSVEVYS
+1031 ERRSVEVYS

-1046 ETWIRHATGVLAPTG
+1046 ETWIRHATGVLVPAG
-1061 RAVDAGEEFTVW
+1061 RAVDAGEEWAVW

-1079 AVDVSGM
+1079 AVDVGGM
-1086 YQALAAASYEYGPV
+1086 YQALGAASYEYGPV

-1144 GALAEASGGAAQ
+1144 GALAEAPGGAAQ

-1166 AWTGVELHAT
+1166 AWTGVQLHAT

-1202 APVVSVASLITRAVT
+1202 APVVTVASLITRAV
-1217 AEQLRSAGTESG
+1217 AADQLRSAGTESG

-1249 PVGEW
+1249 PAGEW
-1254 ALIGADRFGLV
+1254 ALVGADRFGLV

-1270 TGIPVRPFADLAE
+1270 TGVQVRPFADLAE

-1301 GRPNG
+1301 GQPNG
-1306 ADAAQEAQEAT
+1306 ADAARAAQEAT

-1324 QHWLG
+1324 QRWLG

-1348 SGGEGVVDLAAAA
+1348 SGSEGVVDLAAAA

-1381 LSADGADDGS
+1381 LPAGGADDRS

-1407 LRDAIAYGRR
+1407 LRDAVAYGRR
-1417 LTRPSG
+1417 LIRPSG
-1423 DLVAPEGAWRLT
+1423 DLVAPGGAWRLT

-1446 LAAAADV
+1446 LAAAGDV

-1484 GGGVMGSEV
+1484 GGGLMGSEV
-1493 AGVVTETGLGVSGL
+1493 AGVVVETGPGVDGL
-1507 TVGDR
+1507 AVGDR

-1579 GMAAVRIARHLGAEV
+1579 GMAAVQIARHLGAEV

-1601 KWPVLERMGLDAG
+1601 KWPVLELMGLDAG
-1614 HIASSRDAGFEAA
+1614 HIASSRDAGFEARFLEA
-1627 FMAVTGGAGVDVVV
+1627 TGGVDVVV
-1641 NSLAG
+1641 NSLTG

-1707 LMAEG
+1707 LMAGG

-1727 REAFRFMSQARHT
+1727 REAFRFMSQAKHT

-1774 LVDTGRAD
+1774 LAATGRAD

-1794 PGVAELA
+1794 PGVAELVA
-1801 ARLAESGASVH
+1801 QLAESGTSVQ

-1835 PLRTVVHTA
+1835 PLRIVIHTA

-1858 RVASVMRPKADGA
+1858 RVAAVMRPKVDGA

-1886 ALFSSGS
+1886 VLFSSGS
-1893 SAFSSPGQ
+1893 SVFSSPGQ

-1913 LATRRRADGLPASSL
+1913 LATRRRAAGLPASSL

-1962 EGLALLDAALARDE
+1962 EGLALLDVALARDE

-1990 AQAARSADVPPLW
+1990 AQAARSAEVPPLW
-2003 RALVGAGTGRRAAAS
+2003 RALVGAGTGRRTAAS

-2047 VRTHAAAVLGHAAVD
+2047 VRTHAAAVLGHATVD

-2080 VEMRNRLT
+2080 VEMRNRLS
-2088 GVTGLRLPATLVFDH
+2088 GVTGLRLPATLVFDY
-2103 PNPIALAAHLRAEL
+2103 PSPIALAAHLRAEL
-2117 VGDGTRLT
+2117 VGDGTQPA

-2130 RATTTTDDEPIA
+2130 RTAAATDDEPIA

-2147 CRFPGD
+2147 CRLPGS
-2153 ADDPDAFWQLLASG
+2153 ADDPDALWQLLVSG
-2167 KDAISSFPDDRGWGE
+2167 TDAISGFPDDRGWDE
-2182 GLYDPDPDKEGTV
+2182 GLYDPDPDTEGTV

-2228 RLLLEVSWEALERAG
+2228 RLLLEVSWEALERSG

-2248 LRGSQSGVFVGGF
+2248 LRGTSAGVFVGGF
-2261 ASSYGLGVAAGAEG
+2261 ASSYGLGVAMGGEGTEG

-2328 ALAGGSTVIAS
+2328 ALAGGSTVIAT
-2339 PEGIIGFSR
+2339 PDGLIGFSR

-2370 AEGAGMLVVERLS
+2370 AEGVGMLVVERLS

-2461 GQDRPEDRP
+2461 GQERPEGRP

-2488 VAGVMKLVLALQHGE
+2488 VAGVMKMVLALQHE
-2503 LPPTLH
+2503 RLPRTLH
-2509 ADEPSPHIDWSAG
+2509 VDEPSPHVDWSAG

-2550 GTNAHIILEEAPAAE
+2550 GTNAHIIIEEAPADV
-2565 PVEPSGEVE
+2565 PVESSGEVE
-2574 PVVSGASA
+2574 PVVSGAHA
-2582 WLVSGRSAAG
+2582 WLVSSRSAAG
-2592 LAGQADRL
+2592 LAAQAYRL

-2605 ARPELEPADVAWSLA
+2605 VRPELEPADVAWSLA
-2620 TTRSVFEHRA
+2620 ASRSVFEHRA
-2630 VVLGAEG
+2630 VVLGGEG
-2637 LECLAGG
+2637 LGCLAEG

-2650 VSGVARSDARTV
+2650 VSGVARPGVRPV

-2668 GSQWLGMGRELAEVS
+2668 GSQWLGMGRELVEVS

-2701 EWSLMDVLAGAEG
+2701 EWSLMDVLAGVEG

-2736 AVWEAAGVAPV
+2736 AVWEAAGVVPE

-2758 AATVAGMLSLEDAAR
+2758 AATVAGMLSLEDAAL
-2773 VVALRSRSLK
+2773 VVGLRSRSLK

-2797 AEVVAGRL
+2797 AETVEGRL
-2805 GERLSLAAVNGP
+2805 DDRVALAAVNGP

-2840 VRARMVAVDY
+2840 VRARLVAVDY

-2858 RLEAEIREVLAG
+2858 RLEREIREVLSW
-2870 ISPRRGRVPMVSSMS
+2870 ISPRRGRVPMVSAMS
-2885 GETLTGEELDAGYWF
+2885 GETLTGEELDAGYWY

-2910 PAVRTL
+2910 RAVRTL
-2916 ADQGHQV
+2916 AGQGHQV

-2934 GAMTDT
+2934 GAITDT
-2940 LEEVAGAA
+2940 LEEAAGAA

-2970 IMTSLAEAWVQGASV
+2970 IVTSLAEAWVQGASV

-3007 TFWPKAAVVSGGD
+3007 SFWPKAAVSSSGD

-3034 GATVEL
+3034 SAVVEL

-3108 VQVQVVVA
+3108 IQVQVVVA

-3128 SRTDGAGEPWVQHA
+3128 ARTDGAGETWVQHA
-3142 EGVLTPA
+3142 EGVLAPTGQEVGA
-3149 GRTVDAGD
+3149 GE
-3157 EFTVWPP
+3157 EFAVWPP
-3164 SGAEAVD
+3164 SGASAVD
-3171 VSGMYDELDS
+3171 ISGMYQAPES
-3181 NGYGYGPAFQGLKA
+3181 SYQYGPVFQGLKA

-3211 SVVQEAD
+3211 PVVQEAGG
-3218 AFVLHPALLDAVL
+3218 FVLHPALLDAVL

-3237 EAPGAA
+3237 EAPGGAA

-3254 AWTGVELYAAG
+3254 AWTGVQLYAAG

-3275 DEQGSLTLAAVDAA
+3275 DAQGSLNLAAVDAA
-3289 GAPVVSVASLI
+3289 GAPVVSVDSLI
-3300 TRAVTADQLKAA
+3300 TRAVTADQLSS
-3312 EAGPT
+3312 AGT
-3317 DALFAVEWAPLI
+3317 ESGLADALFAVEWAPLA
-3329 ESAVPVG
+3329 ESAAPAG
-3336 EWALIGADR
+3336 EWALVGADR

-3364 LAELAEL
+3364 LAELSAA
-3371 AEAREFAPGVVLA
+3371 AEAREIDPQAVLVCTGAPDA
-3384 CAGET
+3384 T
-3389 DAADGDAARAAR
+3389 DGNAARAAR

-3430 GGVAASPG
+3430 GGVAATAG
-3438 ERVADLAAAAARGLW
+3438 ERVADLAAAAARGLLR
-3453 CSAQAENPDRIVLA
+3453 SAQAENPDRIVLV
-3467 DLPADGAGDRSA
+3467 DLPAGGADDRSA
-3479 TLLPSVLD
+3479 ALLPSVLD

-3501 GRRLKRA
+3501 GRRLTRA

-3539 VARHLVTTGRADG
+3539 VARHLVTTGRAAG
-3552 VVLTSRSGPAAAD
+3552 VVLTSRSGPAAVD

-3590 DALASVLAAI
+3590 DALAAVLAAI

-3621 AALTPERLNTVM
+3621 AALTPERLDTVM

-3703 DTSALTGQLTEA
+3703 DTSALTGQLTEV

-3763 GDIPA
+3763 GEIPA
-3768 LWRTLAGAP
+3768 LWRTLGGAP

-3791 LRRQLAALPPTDAD
+3791 LRRQLAALSPADAD

-3817 AVLGHASGDAV
+3817 VVLGHASGDAV
-3828 EPGRAFNDLGFDSL
+3828 EPGRAFTDLGFDSL

-3849 RLGAATGL
+3849 RLSTATGL

-3866 YPNPIA
+3866 YPNPIS

-3877 SDKLD
+3877 RERLG
-3882 GGTGASAAAV
+3882 GGTEAGAAMAPAAA
-3892 QPVPVAATDEPI
+3892 AATDEPI

-3926 LAEGRDAVTEFPAD
+3926 LAEGRDAVTTFPAD

-3950 PDAGHLGTSY
+3950 PDAEHLGTSY

-3974 AAFFGISPKEALAM
+3974 AGFFGISPKEALAM

-3998 SWEAFERSG
+3998 SWEAFERAG
-4007 IDPASLRGS
+4007 IDPVSLRGS
-4016 RTGVF
+4016 RTGAF

-4035 DPGSEVEGHL
+4035 DPDSGAEGHL

-4056 RVAYTLGLEGP
+4056 RVAYALGLEGP

-4152 ARRNGHRVLAVLRGS
+4152 ARRNGRRVLAVLRGS
-4167 AINQDGASNGMTAP
+4167 AINQDGASNGLTAP

-4199 RADEVDAVEAHG
+4199 RADEIDAVEAHG

-4224 LLATYGQDRP
+4224 VLATYGQNRP
-4234 QDGPA
+4234 QDRPA

-4273 ATLHVGEPSPH
+4273 ATLHVDEPSPH

-4290 HVRLLT
+4290 HVQLLT
-4296 EARPWQP
+4296 EARPWP
-4303 GERPRRAGVSSF
+4303 AGERPRRAGVSSF
-4315 GISGTNAHVIL
+4315 GISGTNAHVVL
-4326 EEAPAPEPSADPGPA
+4326 EEAPAPEPPADAEPA

-4349 AGRTGDA
+4349 AGRTDEA

-4368 ADRPDL
+4368 ADRPDV
-4374 DPADIGRSLATTR
+4374 DPADVGRTLTLR

-4398 EDRDSLL
+4398 EDRESLL
-4405 VGLSL
+4405 VGLAM
-4410 AAAGVPDR
+4410 AAAGVPAR
-4418 NVLIGSAKG
+4418 NVLIGTAAG
-4427 ESKALFFFPGDPAD
+4427 ERKALFFFPGDGP
-4441 MADAADEA
+4441 DEA
-4449 SGDGPGWFASA
+4449 SGDGPGNSPGNVPGWLASA
-4460 TRLLDESPV
+4460 ARLLDESPV

-4486 WKLNETVHAGAPVGP
+4486 WKLSETVRGGAVAVDRP

-4551 AEVAVLT
+4551 ARIAVLT
-4558 SRSAGAPDP
+4558 TRPAGAPGL
-4567 AELAGIEPRPQDVPV
+4567 AELSAIAPRTEGVPV
-4582 FSGRDAAWLDGTAMR
+4582 FSGRDAAWIDGAAMG
-4597 AAPVG
+4597 AG
-4602 RPPRPVPPVAEL
+4602 HWCRPPRPAAPVAEL
-4614 AEALSAGGYGLCVEA
+4614 AEALAGGGYGLCIEV
-4629 GPALASTTGLGR
+4629 GPSLASTAEIGR
-4641 APASGVAVVATLRG
+4641 APAAADDPSRSVAVVATLRG
-4655 DGTGLGAVTAALAA
+4655 DGSGLGAVTAALAA
-4669 AHVRGAAVDWTS
+4669 AHVRGAAVDWLA
-4681 VLGDG
+4681 VLGRG

-4693 YAFQRER
+4693 YAFQRQR
-4700 FWPAPPRPTTPPAAV
+4700 FWPAAPRPAATPPAAA
-4715 TAGEDRFWS
+4715 AGEDRFWT

-4731 TALASVLGL
+4731 AALASVLGVD
-4740 TEPLREDMPLG
+4740 EPLRADMPLSE
-4751 AVLAGLTEW
+4751 VLAGLTAW
-4760 RRREREEGRPDGSAG
+4760 RRRESEHGRPGGPAG
-4775 DEAPADLLGWLRRLL
+4775 DEASADTLGWLRRLL
-4790 DLPSQERLALL
+4790 DLPSEKRLDLL
-4801 VDLLCEQFA
+4801 VDLLRGQFA
-4810 VLLGYETADR
+4810 ELLGYETEEQ

-4844 IRQLGVHPPEGFAYD
+4844 IRQLGVQPPEGFVYD

-4868 FLSGILPASLADAD
+4868 FLSGILPDSLAEAD
-4882 PGAEDF
+4882 PGPEVL